1 MHPTRPL
8 LLFVLVAVL
17 LIAAS
22 QPTVAK
28 VFPSYIR
35 ITQDYSNA
43 PFDGSFADGSGAAIR
58 FYLNQV
64 ADSVMVTIIPAAG
77 GSPIATLKKVG
88 LPAGDNAIYWN
99 GTTTPKVA
107 APAAAYKAVVTA
119 YHGGYASYT
128 ELSVT
133 GPSIFTRGVTNI
145 KNPALRW
152 FGFIYS
158 VSAGGYATGAV
169 RHAPDGRQWGNKP
182 DSAFLTTTGVT
193 IPGTPSIRWAPT
205 ADQDGYV
212 YLIGN
217 TDRRIYRFHVDTLNV
232 ALFDSSAYGMRIQGL
247 DVRGTGSAKTLYVT
261 GDSAVFSVAI
271 GTQTFNTAPPQKL
284 VTVGTYLNKN
294 LVFWDAKIAEDN
306 SLYVIYRADSAI
318 GALPVGSRGILKFN
332 LATGSL
338 PKTLADT
345 VWTARMADGD
355 PVTLALW
362 AGPTTAASDDILYMS
377 HDVGAVSTTEISG
390 LYAFTNLDAAKPT
403 RAVAWADPDDNA
415 SSSRS
420 TVINDA
426 AGNLI
431 YFENSNEQVV
441 LVAPPSG
448 PNSYALTS
456 LDTLKI
462 TTPGYVFDLV
472 SIGAAR
478 IDANLDRQPDRRY
491 DTLRT
496 IGVINSVNIQ
506 TTQFGYYFQDSTGG
520 MEIFN
525 FSLVGAPSVRP
536 GYRVMVT
543 GFIDFYRG
551 TTEITPGNLATDI
564 VVLDTGNVITAI
576 PLTIGQYKANPE
588 LYESRRI
595 QLTVA
600 NPLDFTSAQW
610 PATAASANLNIWN
623 GIDTL
628 VLRLDSDTEIP
639 GSTYPTFPVKITG
652 VATQFT
658 TSASVY
664 NNGYQITPMF
674 KADFASVN
682 APPVA
687 KFALLEPATGS
698 RVVLNDTAQV
708 VTFRWKSA
716 LDFNGDLL
724 TYQWLPVGKT
734 SVPTGNSA
742 HDTLLARTGKQLLT
756 YLGTADS
763 VILKWSVAVKDANP
777 GIVYNLDTASVTLVR
792 GTITGLNELEMIPN
806 SFSLAQN
813 YPNPFNPSTTIRF
826 GLPQASNVTLRLYDA
841 LGREV
846 ATVLNEQRPAGYVQ
860 VVWNGTNNS
869 GARVASGVY
878 FYRIEARPVAGGQTF
893 VELKKMLLIK

>member
-1 MHPTRPL
+1 MHHIRPI
-8 LLFVLVAVL
+8 LLFVLVTVL
-17 LIAAS
+17 FIAAG
-22 QPTVAK
+22 QTAVAK

-64 ADSVMVTIIPAAG
+64 ADSVIVTIIPAAG
-77 GSPIATLKKVG
+77 GSPIATIKKAG
-88 LPAGDNAIYWN
+88 LSAGDNVIYWN

-107 APAAAYKAVVTA
+107 APAGAYKAVVTA

-133 GPSIFTRGVTNI
+133 GPSIYTRGVTCI

-158 VSAGGYATGAV
+158 VSGGGYATGLV
-169 RHAPDGRQWGNKP
+169 RHASDGRQWGNKP
-182 DSAFLTTTGVT
+182 DSAFLSSTGVT

-205 ADQDGYV
+205 ADLDGYV

-232 ALFDSSAYGMRIQGL
+232 TLFDSSAYGMRIQGL

-261 GDSAVFSVAI
+261 GDSAVFKVAI
-271 GTQTFNTAPPQKL
+271 GMQTFNTAPPQKL
-284 VTVGTYLNKN
+284 VTVGTYLSKN
-294 LVFWDAKIAEDN
+294 LVFWDAKVAEDN

-318 GALPVGSRGILKFN
+318 GTLPVGSRGILKFN

-362 AGPTTAASDDILYMS
+362 DGPTTAASDDILYMS
-377 HDVGAVSTTEISG
+377 HDVGTVSTTEISG

-403 RAVAWADPDDNA
+403 RAIAWADPDNNA

-420 TVINDA
+420 TVITDVV
-426 AGNLI
+426 GNLI

-462 TTPGYVFDLV
+462 TAPGYVVDLV
-472 SIGAAR
+472 SMAAAR
-478 IDANLDRQPDRRY
+478 IDANLDGQPDRLG
-491 DTLRT
+491 DTLRV

-506 TTQFGYYFQDSTGG
+506 TTQFGYFFQDSTGG
-520 MEIFN
+520 MEIFSY
-525 FSLVGAPSVRP
+525 SLVGAPSVGP
-536 GYRVMVT
+536 GCRVMTT
-543 GFIDFYRG
+543 GVIGFYRG
-551 TTEITPGNLATDI
+551 TTEIMPANLATD
-564 VVLDTGNVITAI
+564 VVILDTGNVITPI

-588 LYESRRI
+588 FYESRRI
-595 QLTVA
+595 QITVA

-610 PATAASANLNIWN
+610 PAAGASANLNIWN

-628 VLRLDSDTEIP
+628 ILRLDSDTEIP

-658 TSASVY
+658 TSATVY
-664 NNGYQITPMF
+664 NNGYQITPIF
-674 KADFASVN
+674 IADFVPVN

-687 KFALLEPATGS
+687 KFALLEPAKGS

-724 TYQWLPVGKT
+724 LYQWIPVGKT

-763 VILKWSVAVKDANP
+763 VVLKWTVAVKDANP
-777 GIVYNLDTASVTLVR
+777 AVYNTDTSTVTLVR
-792 GTITGLNELEMIPN
+792 GTITGVNELDMIPN
-806 SFSLAQN
+806 SYSLAQN

-846 ATVLNEQRPAGYVQ
+846 ATLLNEQRPAGYVQ
-860 VVWNGTNNS
+860 VVWNGTNKS
-869 GARVASGVY
+869 STRVASGVY
-878 FYRIEARPVAGGQTF
+878 FYRIEARPVDGGQTF